1 MSEVIEIVILTFVVW
16 IGLLGVVG
24 PRAKRRRKKEEAW
37 RRMTATWS

>member
-24 PRAKRRRKKEEAW
+24 PRAKRRL
-37 RRMTATWS
+37 TVPLNGYPN